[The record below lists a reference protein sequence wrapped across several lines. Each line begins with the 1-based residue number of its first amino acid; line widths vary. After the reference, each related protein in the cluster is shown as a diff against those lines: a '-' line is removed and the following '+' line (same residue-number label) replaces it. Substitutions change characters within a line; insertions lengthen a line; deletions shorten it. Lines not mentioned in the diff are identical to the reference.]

1 MTYDQYLALGFAVL
15 FASLTVAFKNSVA
28 KRLSAIFSVSFML
41 QAVTG
46 FFNNKPV
53 GLLLLFYSYLLLSI
67 AFFYGVSITKT
78 MRLLKNKA
86 YTDTLTQVSNR
97 TFLEDVLKK
106 ELKNYE
112 RLGINY
118 CVLFVDLYNFKKIN
132 DTYGHATGDQ
142 VLAEMGKRLKRHV
155 RSDDFVIRYGGDEF
169 LIVMKDV
176 NEDKINSVIDRLRAY
191 LNFNVGDILVK
202 ANIGYAFYP
211 KDGNDLNELIRVAS
225 TRMYE
230 DKKLYEKDETS

>member
-1 MTYDQYLALGFAVL
+1 MTYDQYLAIGFAVL
-15 FASLTVAFKNSVA
+15 FASLTVAFKNSVT

-67 AFFYGVSITKT
+67 AFFYGVSLTKT
-78 MRLLKNKA
+78 MRSLKNKA

-97 TFLEDVLKK
+97 TFLEDVLKR

-112 RLGINY
+112 RLGVNY

-155 RSDDFVIRYGGDEF
+155 RSDDFVVRYGGDEF

-191 LNFNVGDILVK
+191 LTFNVGDILVQ

-211 KDGNDLNELIRVAS
+211 KDGNDLDQLIRIAS
-225 TRMYE
+225 IRMYE
-230 DKKLYEKDETS
+230 DKKLYEKGETS

>member
-1 MTYDQYLALGFAVL
+1 MTYDQYLAIGFAVL
-15 FASLTVAFKNSVA
+15 FASLTVAFKNSVT

-67 AFFYGVSITKT
+67 AFFYGVSLTKT
-78 MRLLKNKA
+78 MRSLKNKA

-97 TFLEDVLKK
+97 TFLEDVLKR

-112 RLGINY
+112 RLGVNY

-155 RSDDFVIRYGGDEF
+155 RSDDFVVRYGGDEF

-191 LNFNVGDILVK
+191 LTFNVGDIFVK

-211 KDGNDLNELIRVAS
+211 KDGNDLDQLIRIAS
-225 TRMYE
+225 IRMYE
-230 DKKLYEKDETS
+230 DKKLYEKGETS